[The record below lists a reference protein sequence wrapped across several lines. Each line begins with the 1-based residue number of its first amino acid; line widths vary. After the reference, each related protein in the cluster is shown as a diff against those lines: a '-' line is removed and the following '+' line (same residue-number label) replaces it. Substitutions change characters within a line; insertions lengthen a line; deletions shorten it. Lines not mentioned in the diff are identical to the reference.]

1 MELAIIGGGAAG
13 MMAALTAAE
22 WVDGTVTLLERQ
34 NRLGRKL
41 LATGNGRCN
50 LSNLTCAPTHYHG
63 EHPDF
68 VRPALEAFGV
78 TDTLAFFH
86 QRGLLTT
93 AEPDGKCY
101 PRSDQANSVLDAL
114 RLALDAAGV
123 TVRVDWPVEAI
134 RPQKSGGFL
143 LTGSAGSLWADRV
156 ILTAGGA
163 AAPKLGGTR
172 SGYQLAKSLGHKH
185 TRLHPSLVQLNTDPT
200 WPRSLK
206 GVRAD
211 AVVTLLIGKEPF
223 ARETGQVQFT
233 EYGISGPV
241 IFQLSRATIMA
252 EAPVTVSLDLLPGI
266 AQEEL
271 TELLSQ
277 RQAQCPELTLE
288 NLLTGMLHNR
298 LGRTVIRYGGR
309 KLSDAAWNLSR
320 KDLVSIAKNVKDFRL
335 PVTGD
340 QGLEHAQVTAGGLD
354 TTQFDPETLE
364 SRRCPGF
371 YAAGEVLD
379 VDGDCGGF
387 NLQWAWSSGHLAGLL
402 QHNE

>member
-22 WVDGTVTLLERQ
+22 WMDGTVTLLERQ
-34 NRLGRKL
+34 GRLGRKL

-50 LSNLTCAPTHYHG
+50 LSNLTCAPQRYHG
-63 EHPDF
+63 GEEAF
-68 VRPALEAFGV
+68 VCPALEAFGV
-78 TDTLAFFH
+78 ADTLAFFREH
-86 QRGLLTT
+86 GLLTR

-101 PRSDQANSVLDAL
+101 PCSDQANSVLDTL

-123 TVRVDWPVEAI
+123 VIHTDWPVEAI
-134 RPQKSGGFL
+134 QPGRSGGFT
-143 LTGSAGSLWADRV
+143 LTGPAGSLWADRV
-156 ILTAGGA
+156 ILTAGGSA
-163 AAPKLGGTR
+163 SPKLGGSK
-172 SGYQLAKSLGHKH
+172 SGYQLAKSLGHRC
-185 TRLHPSLVQLNTDPT
+185 TRLYPTLVQLNTDPT

-211 AVVTLLIGKEPF
+211 GVVRLLAGKEVL
-223 ARETGQVQFT
+223 AERTGQVQFT
-233 EYGISGPV
+233 EYGVSGPV
-241 IFQLSRATIMA
+241 IFDLSRLAVTA
-252 EAPVTVSLDLLPGI
+252 ETPVTLSLDLLPDLEP
-266 AQEEL
+266 EEL
-271 TELLSQ
+271 VALLAQ
-277 RQAQCPELTLE
+277 RQRQVPDLTLE

-309 KLSDAAWNLSR
+309 KLGDAALDLTR
-320 KDLVSIAKNVKDFRL
+320 KDLVAIAKNVKDFRL
-335 PVTGD
+335 PVTGN

-354 TTQFDPETLE
+354 TRQFDPETLE

-379 VDGDCGGF
+379 IDGDCGGF

-402 QHNE
+402 QHH